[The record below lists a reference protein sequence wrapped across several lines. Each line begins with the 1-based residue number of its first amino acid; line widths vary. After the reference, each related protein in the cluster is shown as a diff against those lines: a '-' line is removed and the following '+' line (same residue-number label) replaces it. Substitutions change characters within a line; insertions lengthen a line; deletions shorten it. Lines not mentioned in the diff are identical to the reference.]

1 MSEAR
6 ARVGHPPLHT
16 RHQVPVSDF
25 WRGDTDGSEVVAL
38 CSALV
43 LTAATIE
50 ITMVGHLRLFFDL
63 CFVLIC
69 LAAAMLVRPR
79 DFFTVG
85 VLPPLLMFG
94 TMVIVAFN
102 GPGVI
107 ATPHDGVV
115 QAVIT
120 GLAHHSMA
128 LFAGYAVCLG
138 MLLARQRFAQANTR
152 R

>member
-1 MSEAR
+1 VSEAR
-6 ARVGHPPLHT
+6 ARVGHPPLHA
-16 RHQVPVSDF
+16 RQPIPVADF
-25 WRGDTDGSEVVAL
+25 WHGDTAGNEVVAL

-43 LTAATIE
+43 LTAATLE

-69 LAAAMLVRPR
+69 LTAAMLVRPR

-102 GPGVI
+102 GPKVI
-107 ATPHDGVV
+107 ARAQDGMV
-115 QAVIT
+115 QAVVT
-120 GLAHHSMA
+120 GLAHHSLA

-138 MLLARQRFAQANTR
+138 MLLARQRFSRQTVR

>member
-6 ARVGHPPLHT
+6 ARVGHPPLHA
-16 RHQVPVSDF
+16 RPRREVPSYF
-25 WRGDTDGSEVVAL
+25 WNGDTSGSEVVAL

-43 LTAATIE
+43 LTSATIE
-50 ITMVGHLRLFFDL
+50 ITLVGHLRLFFDL

-69 LAAAMLVRPR
+69 LAAAILVRPR

-102 GPGVI
+102 GPKVI
-107 ATPHDGVV
+107 ARAQDGVV
-115 QAVIT
+115 QAVIS

-138 MLLARQRFAQANTR
+138 MLLARQRSSQH
-152 R
+152 

>member
-1 MSEAR
+1 VSEAR
-6 ARVGHPPLHT
+6 ARVGHPPLHA
-16 RHQVPVSDF
+16 RRQVPSYF
-25 WRGDTDGSEVVAL
+25 WNGDTSGSEVAAL

-43 LTAATIE
+43 LTAATVE
-50 ITMVGHLRLFFDL
+50 ITLVGHLRLFFDL
-63 CFVLIC
+63 CFVLVC
-69 LAAAMLVRPR
+69 LAAAVMVRPR

-94 TMVIVAFN
+94 TMVIVALN
-102 GPGVI
+102 GPKVV

-120 GLAHHSMA
+120 GLAHHSRG

-138 MLLARQRFAQANTR
+138 MLLARQRFDQH
-152 R
+152 

>member
-6 ARVGHPPLHT
+6 ARVGHAHLRS
-16 RHQVPVSDF
+16 RHDVPALF
-25 WRGDTDGSEVVAL
+25 WNGDAAGSEVVAL
-38 CSALV
+38 SSALV

-63 CFVLIC
+63 CFVVVC
-69 LAAAMLVRPR
+69 LVAAVRVRPR

-94 TMVIVAFN
+94 TMVIVAIN
-102 GPGVI
+102 GPKVI
-107 ATPHDGVV
+107 ATAHDGVV

-120 GLAHHSMA
+120 GLAHHSLG
-128 LFAGYAVCLG
+128 LFAGYAVCLATL
-138 MLLARQRFAQANTR
+138 MARRSLTPR
-152 R
+152 